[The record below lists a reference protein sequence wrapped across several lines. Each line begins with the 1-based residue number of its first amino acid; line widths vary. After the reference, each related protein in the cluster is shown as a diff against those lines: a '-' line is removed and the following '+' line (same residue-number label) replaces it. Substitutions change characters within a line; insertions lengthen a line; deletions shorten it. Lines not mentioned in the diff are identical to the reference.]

1 MFNNVMMSF
10 LTSYSILII
19 LDSILTRQFHC
30 LFYYT
35 SKFLALLN
43 MLGIEFSL
51 HCLLFCTSLAL
62 GSPNITLGIEF
73 SFHCLAYCTCLGESP
88 NITLGIEVSF
98 LREFFTFIRGDACT

>member
-10 LTSYSILII
+10 LTTSYSILII
-19 LDSILTRQFHC
+19 LNSILTRQFHC

-35 SKFLALLN
+35 PKFLGFSN

-51 HCLLFCTSLAL
+51 HCLLFCTSFSV

-73 SFHCLAYCTCLGESP
+73 SFHCLFY
-88 NITLGIEVSF
+88 
-98 LREFFTFIRGDACT
+98 

>member
-1 MFNNVMMSF
+1 
-10 LTSYSILII
+10 
-19 LDSILTRQFHC
+19 
-30 LFYYT
+30 
-35 SKFLALLN
+35 

-51 HCLLFCTSLAL
+51 HCLLFFTSFAL

-73 SFHCLAYCTCLGESP
+73 SFHCLLCCTSLGESPNNITLRIEFSFQCLFYCTCLGESP